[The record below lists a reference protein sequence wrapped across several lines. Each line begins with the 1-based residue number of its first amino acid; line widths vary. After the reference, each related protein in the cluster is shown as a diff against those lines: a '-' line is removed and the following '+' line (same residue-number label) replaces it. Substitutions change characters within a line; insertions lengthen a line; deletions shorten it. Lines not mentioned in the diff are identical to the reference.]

1 MNDLYNF
8 DFMYCGFFSCVT
20 VTAISYTTKNN
31 LTLATIDFVDGR
43 KSQITIDFAQSNFGK
58 FLLKEL
64 ASKC

>member
-8 DFMYCGFFSCVT
+8 DFMYCGFFSHVT
-20 VTAISYTTKNN
+20 VTAISYTAKDN
-31 LTLATIDFVDGR
+31 LATIDFVDGR

-64 ASKC
+64 TSKC